1 MEETEVIASELVE
14 AREATS
20 VVFQLANETFDEVA
34 FFVKLRVIRAG
45 VFAI

>member
-1 MEETEVIASELVE
+1 MKEAEVVAGELVKASEAAPEVLE
-14 AREATS
+14 LTD
-20 VVFQLANETFDEVA
+20 ETFDEVA